1 MPWSFGFDRT
11 QASVAGAVGSAAGVG
26 IGVCAE
32 GTARPTRRRP
42 DDSSTIPDIPAILQ
56 RKITA
61 RWKEWEHWVWMDLL
75 QRGIDPLGSSE
86 IAALRRQHSGH
97 IVHFMRTGL
106 TMRLIRRHRLDDPRI
121 TDELRRV
128 LSWAV
133 MERCSR
139 ASLVRHR
146 SSHGVAT
153 QLAAAGARGTEPSK
167 IQVAPRQ
174 VSPSQYRP
182 VPIDLI
188 QKKVREY
195 FQLRELR
202 DQDLGMRSNR
212 QTITFPRQVA
222 MYIAK
227 QATGASLQ
235 EIGKQFGGRH
245 HTTVLHSINK
255 IERLRRS
262 DENLN
267 RTIARLIDALQQQ

>member
-1 MPWSFGFDRT
+1 MTPRPFD
-11 QASVAGAVGSAAGVG
+11 V
-26 IGVCAE
+26 
-32 GTARPTRRRP
+32 
-42 DDSSTIPDIPAILQ
+42 PAILQ

-61 RWKEWEHWVWMDLL
+61 RWKEWEPWVWMDLL

-86 IAALRRQHSGH
+86 IAALRQKHSRH
-97 IVHFMRTGL
+97 IVDFMRTGL

-133 MERCSR
+133 MERR
-139 ASLVRHR
+139 RD
-146 SSHGVAT
+146 T
-153 QLAAAGARGTEPSK
+153 PRGTEPSE
-167 IQVAPRQ
+167 IEVAPRQ
-174 VSPSQYRP
+174 VSPSQYSS

-202 DQDLGMRSNR
+202 DQDLGLRSHR
-212 QTITFPRQVA
+212 QIITFPRQLA
-222 MYIAK
+222 MYIAR

-262 DENLN
+262 DEDLN
-267 RTIARLIDALQQQ
+267 RTITRLLDVPQ

>member
-1 MPWSFGFDRT
+1 M
-11 QASVAGAVGSAAGVG
+11 
-26 IGVCAE
+26 
-32 GTARPTRRRP
+32 
-42 DDSSTIPDIPAILQ
+42 
-56 RKITA
+56 
-61 RWKEWEHWVWMDLL
+61 
-75 QRGIDPLGSSE
+75 
-86 IAALRRQHSGH
+86 
-97 IVHFMRTGL
+97 
-106 TMRLIRRHRLDDPRI
+106 
-121 TDELRRV
+121 

-153 QLAAAGARGTEPSK
+153 QVAAAGDSPRGTEPSE
-167 IQVAPRQ
+167 IEVAPRQ
-174 VSPSQYRP
+174 VSPSQYSS

-212 QTITFPRQVA
+212 QIITFPRQLA
-222 MYIAK
+222 MYIAR
-227 QATGASLQ
+227 QATGASLE

-267 RTIARLIDALQQQ
+267 RTIARLMDALQQQWSFVPTSF